1 MKKLYLDID
10 EVLLTRRGEPANGL
24 VDFLKFAT
32 ENFDCYWLTTHC
44 DGDTKDV
51 FLYLV
56 GKIPAEAIP
65 FIEKIKPTKFGTFKT
80 EAIDFESGFF
90 FFFSKKNSVSFIWPF
105 NPSPFGNDNFLTIRK
120 RVQWFRTFGRNVYF
134 THF

>member
-10 EVLLTRRGEPANGL
+10 EVLLTRRGEPAEGL
-24 VDFLKFAT
+24 EEFLKFAT
-32 ENFDCYWLTTHC
+32 ESFDCYWLTTHC

-80 EAIDFESGFF
+80 EAIEFESGFF
-90 FFFSKKNSVSFIWPF
+90 WLDDTLFEGEKAMLVKWGVLESFIHIDLVS
-105 NPSPFGNDNFLTIRK
+105 NPNQLFEVMKKLGSI
-120 RVQWFRTFGRNVYF
+120 
-134 THF
+134 

>member
-90 FFFSKKNSVSFIWPF
+90 WLDDTLFEGEKGMLVKWGALESFIHIDLVS
-105 NPSPFGNDNFLTIRK
+105 NPNQLSEVMKKFGSI
-120 RVQWFRTFGRNVYF
+120 
-134 THF
+134 